1 MDIVLVEWI
10 DAQEE
15 TGILSH
21 NAVKQQECIS
31 SLTVGFLIEKT
42 AGNIKISSTCFDS
55 SNIGEHFRS
64 TWTIPAGCVKRIRKL
79 GKI

>member
-1 MDIVLVEWI
+1 MDIVLVEWL

-15 TGILSH
+15 TGILSC
-21 NAVKQQECIS
+21 NAVKQQECILG
-31 SLTVGFLIEKT
+31 LTVGFLIEKT
-42 AGNIKISSTCFDS
+42 KDNIKISSACFDY

-64 TWTIPAGCVKRIRKL
+64 SWTIPAGCVKRIRKL